1 MPPSQYYELVVTPA
15 SQYNLILDFI
25 LQLPIDAVEEL
36 ESSIFIR
43 SEESLEDI
51 EWAIGDFAFKLSA
64 RLNQDI
70 KIDFQMFEKDNE
82 DWVELYRQGVDP
94 VEVGSFYIHPS
105 WHEGKDNFHNII
117 IDPALAFGSGHHVTT
132 ATCLKLLSSSDIKGK
147 SALDVGCGS
156 GILSIAAAKLGADV
170 DMCDSDSLAITSAE
184 ENAKINNISIK
195 NSWEGSA
202 TDCNK
207 EYDLVIANIVADV
220 IIAISTSLKKCLKK
234 DGLLLLSG
242 ILDKYEGKVT
252 EKFKDFRVSRRIPQ
266 DEWVSLLLQKEK

>member
-1 MPPSQYYELVVTPA
+1 MPPSQYHELVVTPA

-36 ESSIFIR
+36 ETSIVIR
-43 SEESLEDI
+43 SEESLENI
-51 EWAIGDFAFKLSA
+51 EWAISDFTSKLSSH
-64 RLNQDI
+64 LNQEI
-70 KIDFQMFEKDNE
+70 KIDFKMSQKENE

-94 VEVGSFYIHPS
+94 VEVGNFYIHPS
-105 WHEGKDNFHNII
+105 WHDGKDNFHNII
-117 IDPALAFGSGHHVTT
+117 IDPALAFGSGHHATT
-132 ATCLKLLSSSDIKGK
+132 ATCLNLLSDANISAK

-170 DMCDSDSLAITSAE
+170 DMCDSDPLAIVSAE
-184 ENAKINNISIK
+184 DNAKINGVTIN

-202 TDCNK
+202 VDCSK
-207 EYDLVIANIVADV
+207 EYDIVIANIVADV
-220 IIAISTSLKKCLKK
+220 IVAIAPSLKKCLKM
-234 DGLLLLSG
+234 DGSLLLSG

-252 EKFKDFRVSRRIPQ
+252 DKFKEFKVLKRMQQ

>member
-1 MPPSQYYELVVTPA
+1 MPPSQYHELVVTPA

-36 ESSIFIR
+36 ETSIVIR
-43 SEESLEDI
+43 SEDSLENI
-51 EWAIGDFAFKLSA
+51 EWAISDFTSKLSSH
-64 RLNQDI
+64 LNQEI
-70 KIDFQMFEKDNE
+70 KIDFKMSQKDNE

-94 VEVGSFYIHPS
+94 VEVGNFYIHPS
-105 WHEGKDNFHNII
+105 WHDGKDNFHNII
-117 IDPALAFGSGHHVTT
+117 IDPALAFGSGHHATT
-132 ATCLKLLSSSDIKGK
+132 ATCLNLLSDANISGK

-170 DMCDSDSLAITSAE
+170 DMCDSDPLAIVSAE
-184 ENAKINNISIK
+184 DNAKINGVTIN

-202 TDCNK
+202 VDCSK
-207 EYDLVIANIVADV
+207 EYDIVIANIVADV
-220 IIAISTSLKKCLKK
+220 IVAIAPSLKKCLKI
-234 DGLLLLSG
+234 DGSLLLSG

-252 EKFKDFRVSRRIPQ
+252 DKFKEFKVLKRMQQ

>member
-36 ESSIFIR
+36 ENSVVIR
-43 SEESLEDI
+43 SEEPLEDI
-51 EWAIGDFAFKLSA
+51 EWAIDDFVSKLSA
-64 RLNQDI
+64 HLNQDI
-70 KIDFQMFEKDNE
+70 KIDFQMSEKENE
-82 DWVELYRQGVDP
+82 DWVERYRQGVDP
-94 VEVGSFYIHPS
+94 VEVGNFYIHPS

-117 IDPALAFGSGHHVTT
+117 IDPALAFGSGHHATT
-132 ATCLKLLSSSDIKGK
+132 ATCLNLLSSSDIEGK

-170 DMCDSDSLAITSAE
+170 DMCDSDPLAIVSAE
-184 ENAKINNISIK
+184 ENARINGVTIK

-202 TDCNK
+202 VDCDK
-207 EYDLVIANIVADV
+207 EYNLVIANIVADV
-220 IIAISTSLKKCLKK
+220 IVAISPSLKKCLQIE
-234 DGLLLLSG
+234 GLLLLSG

-252 EKFKDFRVSRRIPQ
+252 EKFKDFKILKRMQQ

>member
-1 MPPSQYYELVVTPA
+1 MPPSHYYELVVTPA
-15 SQYNLILDFI
+15 SQYDLILDFI

-36 ESSIFIR
+36 ESSVFIR

-51 EWAIGDFAFKLSA
+51 EWAIDDFVSKLSTH
-64 RLNQDI
+64 LNQDI
-70 KIDFQMFEKDNE
+70 KIDFQMFEKENE
-82 DWVELYRQGVDP
+82 DWVEQYRKGINP
-94 VEVGSFYIHPS
+94 VEVGNFYIHPS

-117 IDPALAFGSGHHVTT
+117 IDPALAFGSGHHATT
-132 ATCLKLLSSSDIKGK
+132 ATCLKLLASSDIKGK
-147 SALDVGCGS
+147 NALDVGCGS

-170 DMCDSDSLAITSAE
+170 DMCDSDSLAIVSAE
-184 ENAKINNISIK
+184 KNAKINGVTIK

-202 TDCNK
+202 VDCNK

-220 IIAISTSLKKCLKK
+220 IVAISVSLKKCLKK

-252 EKFKDFRVSRRIPQ
+252 AKFKDFKVLKRMPQ